1 MKVNLETPQPD
12 PLENK
17 QLLRDSRKFLIGAD
31 VIEHLIPERHPMIMV
46 DRVMDYQSSPQRQ
59 LSAERYVSAN
69 EPVFVGHFPDLKLW
83 PGIHTIEGLRQCCVL
98 LDVIRQ
104 LEEVNLLDGLLT
116 LQRYHM
122 LQPQVDKV
130 LCQRVLDALAGIRQ
144 LEESPLR
151 LRIKLLAPVFAGCV
165 IEYQVHQDDSD
176 MHNWSV
182 QATVNGQSIAKG
194 EIACSSFDG

>member
-1 MKVNLETPQPD
+1 MK
-12 PLENK
+12 
-17 QLLRDSRKFLIGAD
+17 DSRKFCIGAD
-31 VIEHLIPERHPMIMV
+31 VLGHLIPERHPMIMV
-46 DRVMDYQSSPQRQ
+46 DQIIDYRSFPRPQ

-69 EPVFVGHFPDLKLW
+69 DPVFVGHFPDLKLW

-165 IEYQVHQDDSD
+165 IE
-176 MHNWSV
+176 
-182 QATVNGQSIAKG
+182 
-194 EIACSSFDG
+194 

>member
-12 PLENK
+12 PVENK
-17 QLLRDSRKFLIGAD
+17 QLLRDSRELLIGAD

-46 DRVMDYQSSPQRQ
+46 DRIIDYRSSPRPQ

-83 PGIHTIEGLRQCCVL
+83 PGVHTIEGLRQCCVL

-104 LEEVNLLDGLLT
+104 LEKSDLLDGLLA
-116 LQRYHM
+116 LQRSHM

-130 LCQRVLDALAGIRQ
+130 LCQRVLDALTRIHQ
-144 LEESPLR
+144 LGQIPLK
-151 LRIKLLAPVFAGCV
+151 LRVKLLAPILAGCI
-165 IEYQVHQDDSD
+165 IEYQVLQNTPN
-176 MHNWSV
+176 MHSWLV
-182 QATVNGQSIAKG
+182 QAEVNGLTVAKG
-194 EIACSSFDG
+194 EITCPPFAG